1 MDRLVLYPTKEF
13 ILFGQCFHISH
24 PPAIITT
31 EYIILQMNINHHIG
45 ISLAPFQKRFDLLK
59 ILRKTDALLLFFR
72 GKSHMYHMFQQLFQ
86 AVIISIE
93 II

>member
-13 ILFGQCFHISH
+13 IFFGQCFHISH

-59 ILRKTDALLLFFR
+59 ILRKTDALLFF
-72 GKSHMYHMFQQLFQ
+72 F
-86 AVIISIE
+86 
-93 II
+93 